1 MSKKSSPAW
10 DFVQLGATVADL
22 RRDQYRILLT
32 VGVLLDVLVERGL
45 ITREELES
53 RTSMLDDE
61 LETLIDASLRPMG

>member
-1 MSKKSSPAW
+1 MTKKSSPAW
-10 DFVQLGATVADL
+10 DFVQLNAAVADL

-45 ITREELES
+45 ITREELEN
-53 RTSMLDDE
+53 RTSLLDDE

>member
-1 MSKKSSPAW
+1 MTKKSSPTW
-10 DFVQLGATVADL
+10 DFVQLNATVADL

-32 VGVLLDVLVERGL
+32 VGVLLDILVERGL
-45 ITREELES
+45 VTREELEN

>member
-1 MSKKSSPAW
+1 MNKKSSPTW
-10 DFVQLGATVADL
+10 DFVQLNAAVADI

-45 ITREELES
+45 ITREEIEN